1 MRRQVGDS
9 EPERGMEKRARSK
22 GVAQTYPNTE
32 TEKVWFFAMA
42 KVFILNVAYKLAGFL
57 FAAASTTHLKPK

>member
-1 MRRQVGDS
+1 
-9 EPERGMEKRARSK
+9 MEKRARSK